1 MNLVFRGDICEQLR
15 IKEDELFTIV
25 ELSSDSVGY
34 SLSSKCPFIIR
45 EMLTAIMFQVLAS
58 TNFCKWN
65 HLQII
70 VVFYQKDEIILQV
83 LDIDYRGC

>member
-45 EMLTAIMFQVLAS
+45 EMLTAIMFQVSFL
-58 TNFCKWN
+58 NFRKEFP
-65 HLQII
+65 II
-70 VVFYQKDEIILQV
+70 NLP
-83 LDIDYRGC
+83 L